1 MQEGM
6 MGNVHLTSCVCLAA
20 HQCCKK
26 RSRQRAVFNAM
37 EASELP
43 ACSLR
48 NPSLIDGMK
57 PVHINA
63 TTPDNFDTC
72 YQKQV
77 SIVCVTAAFARMYLV
92 APMHPL

>member
-1 MQEGM
+1 
-6 MGNVHLTSCVCLAA
+6 
-20 HQCCKK
+20 
-26 RSRQRAVFNAM
+26 M

-48 NPSLIDGMK
+48 NPSLIDDMK

-77 SIVCVTAAFARMYLV
+77 SIVCVTVAFARIYL
-92 APMHPL
+92 AALMQPL